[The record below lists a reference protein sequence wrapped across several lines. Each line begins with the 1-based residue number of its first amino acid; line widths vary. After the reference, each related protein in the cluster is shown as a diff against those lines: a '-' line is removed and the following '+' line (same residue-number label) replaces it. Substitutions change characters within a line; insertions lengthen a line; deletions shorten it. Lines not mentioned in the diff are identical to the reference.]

1 MKATFFPLGDIQYK
15 DRIGNR
21 RCLWRELSM
30 ILHYIIQAVN
40 PKIPLSVVIKNWR
53 EISIDLQDP
62 IRKRKK
68 QIINFS

>member
-1 MKATFFPLGDIQYK
+1 
-15 DRIGNR
+15 
-21 RCLWRELSM
+21 M